1 MKKIILSSI
10 ISLSALTI
18 FAGGVENKTNMSAGY
33 LRNPSRNT
41 ENERPEAAFY
51 NIAGTGFLKNG
62 LYIEAGNQFVFKEY
76 ANELKTGDKFK
87 NYEVL
92 DYYSNDETN
101 VFFYP
106 NFDVV
111 YKKNRWSMF
120 LTFGVLCRRRRAV
133 ILRRNKRDKPD
144 VSERRKKSGR

>member
-76 ANELKTGDKFK
+76 ANELKTGDKFANQEK
-87 NYEVL
+87 IQRSRL
-92 DYYSNDETN
+92 L
-101 VFFYP
+101 F
-106 NFDVV
+106 
-111 YKKNRWSMF
+111 KR
-120 LTFGVLCRRRRAV
+120 
-133 ILRRNKRDKPD
+133 RDKCFLL
-144 VSERRKKSGR
+144 SEL